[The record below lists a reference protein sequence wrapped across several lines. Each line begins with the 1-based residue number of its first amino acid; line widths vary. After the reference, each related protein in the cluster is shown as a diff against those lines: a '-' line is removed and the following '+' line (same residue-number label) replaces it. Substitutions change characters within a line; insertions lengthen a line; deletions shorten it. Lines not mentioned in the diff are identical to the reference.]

1 MTCNWWLK
9 KWVKV
14 SAAAGQQLA
23 SVAKNGLIII
33 ISLLYNSLHTLQ
45 QRQDEAAMERGVKEQ
60 HPIVVE

>member
-1 MTCNWWLK
+1 
-9 KWVKV
+9 V